1 MSTEELNN
9 KEIVN
14 EKGVCSSVMEYP
26 AINIAKNPDDQGLYF
41 DIKPGVYDR
50 WAIQFGYSVF
60 KTMSMRKLR
69 RFYLNL
75 LIEN

>member
-1 MSTEELNN
+1 
-9 KEIVN
+9 
-14 EKGVCSSVMEYP
+14 MEYP

-60 KTMSMRKLR
+60 Q
-69 RFYLNL
+69 NNEDEE
-75 LIEN
+75 IEKILSKSTTLEN